1 MHTAEH
7 IINQAMCR
15 LFNTGRSIG
24 AHIEWKKSRL
34 DFHAPTPMGDA
45 EAKILEDEIN
55 RVIALDL
62 PIEYLVT
69 TRSEAEQYG
78 VDLSRIPEDSSEA
91 VQIVRVG
98 DYDSCLCIGSHV
110 ERSGQ
115 IGHVEIYSHDYFPDE
130 ERWRVRY
137 RLSGEDPKFQE

>member
-34 DFHAPTPMGDA
+34 DFHAPNTMGDA
-45 EAKILEDEIN
+45 EAKQLEEEVN

-62 PIEYLVT
+62 PIKYLVT

-91 VQIVRVG
+91 VQIVQVG

-110 ERSGQ
+110 ETSGQ